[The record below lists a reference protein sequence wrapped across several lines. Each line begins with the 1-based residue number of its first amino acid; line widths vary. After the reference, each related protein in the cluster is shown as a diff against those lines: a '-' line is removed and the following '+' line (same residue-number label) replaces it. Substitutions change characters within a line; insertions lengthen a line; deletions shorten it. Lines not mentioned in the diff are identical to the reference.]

1 MNVADEP
8 CYIYSSKSN
17 LRRLSTKTEKLLS
30 VSKEES
36 KRRNS
41 AIDKSKEAGDCE
53 FPELKCKL
61 LDLGCK
67 IKLI

>member
-1 MNVADEP
+1 MLS
-8 CYIYSSKSN
+8 YIYSSKSN
-17 LRRLSTKTEKLLS
+17 LKRLSTQTEKILR
-30 VSKEES
+30 VSKEESRRRS

-41 AIDKSKEAGDCE
+41 AIDKSKEVGDCE

-61 LDLGCK
+61 LDLDCK

>member
-1 MNVADEP
+1 ML
-8 CYIYSSKSN
+8 YIYSSKSK